1 MNITLKTIW
10 RTGIV
15 ATLFLSIYSNP
26 IRAQS
31 CTIAPTCENLGYTK
45 SESECKNE
53 NILKCPFNP
62 NKVFCSPSP
71 HSSPKPCPYPAIGY
85 LLYSDMTCSAEYD
98 KTKTVIGI
106 IFSSKYRLA
115 MSLKNHETK
124 WSEDEIN
131 IPNLPEIFYLEDAIS
146 ELNGKENTKII
157 IDYCKANGKSFP
169 AAEYAYS
176 YSTEGTKPGDW
187 YLPSLGELYLLATSY
202 EIINSNI
209 ADILPF
215 DDNIFSSTIASSG
228 SVWGVYF
235 NFDNGDGV
243 HTSRMTA
250 DIYQY
255 IRPILAF

>member
-15 ATLFLSIYSNP
+15 ATLFLSISSNP

-115 MSLKNHETK
+115 MSLKNHSTQ
-124 WSEDEIN
+124 WSNEEFD
-131 IPNLPEIFYLEDAIS
+131 IPNLPNISDSIEAIS
-146 ELNGKENTKII
+146 DWNGKENTKII
-157 IDYCKANGKSFP
+157 IDYCKSNGKSCP

-176 YSTEGTKPGDW
+176 YSTEGTKAGDW
-187 YLPSLGELYLLATSY
+187 YLPAAGELYLLVSSWNLINQNIGELPSGTS
-202 EIINSNI
+202 
-209 ADILPF
+209 L
-215 DDNIFSSTIASSG
+215 SSTDFFSAYIWSIELELTNENNNIYTFNLRKTSSG
-228 SVWGVYF
+228 NV
-235 NFDNGDGV
+235 
-243 HTSRMTA
+243 
-250 DIYQY
+250 
-255 IRPILAF
+255 RPIFAF